1 VVSGVNGNVK
11 EDATLHETGLLRHL
25 GERMSSGELTA
36 TSLVEES
43 LRRIDAAA
51 ELNAVIAMRTEP
63 ALREAHDVDRRRA
76 RGELLPAL
84 AGLPALIKDNTDVEG
99 MVTTHGSLLCTHD
112 PAAKADESVVA
123 HLRSAGVIVIGK
135 TNLPEFAMES
145 FTDNRVF
152 GATHNPWRRGMT
164 PGGSSGGSAA
174 ALSAG
179 LAAIATGTDGGGSTR
194 IPAALC
200 GLVGLKPTSGVVG
213 SSAARLPIELSST
226 APMAVTTAD
235 LALVAAH
242 TLLPTVGD
250 PTCVYGATRD
260 GVARP
265 ATRIVV
271 THRIAGSAPVDP
283 QVAQAFEGAAHEV
296 AKALGCAVEHLD
308 GPLLPAEAD
317 EHWADIYATEDSW
330 SLGWERAESEHHLLD
345 DRIAPW
351 VDRGRHTSMRT
362 YLTAKNARTRYVGL
376 LDQLLVTGTVLLT
389 PTLAVLGLPA
399 DGRIDLPADEPVPIN
414 LFNTAALNLTGHPA
428 VNVPAGFV
436 DDMPFGI
443 QFVGARG
450 SDFWLLELAA
460 AWERANPWPLAS
472 PGYTPLV

>member
-1 VVSGVNGNVK
+1 MTDDS
-11 EDATLHETGLLRHL
+11 TLHEIGLLRCL
-25 GERMSSGELTA
+25 AERMASGELTA
-36 TSLVEES
+36 TALVEES
-43 LRRIDAAA
+43 LRRIDAAG
-51 ELNAVIAMRTEP
+51 ELNAVIALRHEP
-63 ALREAHDVDRRRA
+63 ALREAHAVDERRA
-76 RGELLPAL
+76 RGETLPAL
-84 AGLPALIKDNTDVEG
+84 AGLPTLIKDNTDVEG

-112 PAAKADESVVA
+112 PIAEADESVVA
-123 HLRSAGVIVIGK
+123 HLRSAGAIVVGK

-152 GATHNPWRRGMT
+152 GATHNPWRPGMT

-200 GLVGLKPTSGVVG
+200 GLVGLKPTSGTVG
-213 SSAARLPIELSST
+213 STTARLPIELSST
-226 APMAVTTAD
+226 APLAVTTAD
-235 LALVAAH
+235 LALVAGH
-242 TLLPTVGD
+242 TLRPAPGD
-250 PTCVYGATRD
+250 PTCVYGATRNA
-260 GVARP
+260 VAIP
-265 ATRIVV
+265 VTRIVA
-271 THRIAGSAPVDP
+271 TRRIAGSDPVDP
-283 QVAQAFEGAAHEV
+283 RVAQAFHDAVSEIGRVLH
-296 AKALGCAVEHLD
+296 CAVEHLE

-330 SLGWERAESEHHLLD
+330 SLGWELAESKHHLLD

-351 VDRGRHTSMRT
+351 VDRGRRTDMRS
-362 YLTAKNARTRYVGL
+362 YLTAKSARTRYVGL
-376 LDQLLVTGTVLLT
+376 LDQLLTTGTVLLT
-389 PTLAVLGLPA
+389 PTLTVLGLPA
-399 DGRIDLPADEPVPIN
+399 DGRIDLPADTPVPIN
-414 LFNTAALNLTGHPA
+414 LFNTAAVNLTGHPA
-428 VNVPAGFV
+428 VSVPVGVV

-450 SDFWLLELAA
+450 SDFWLLDLAA